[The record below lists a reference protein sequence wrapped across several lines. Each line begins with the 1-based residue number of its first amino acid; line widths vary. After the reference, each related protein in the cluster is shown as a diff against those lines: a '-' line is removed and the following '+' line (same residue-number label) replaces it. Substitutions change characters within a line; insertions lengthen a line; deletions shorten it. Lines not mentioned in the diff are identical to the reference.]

1 MCVSQLYVD
10 AKHTQLKLSI
20 EMLIGT
26 KPLHES
32 LRNLPALQSNALVT
46 TKSPSTPN
54 NFNLRMFLL
63 LSCLLLTS
71 FYVSGI
77 IIIRNEC
84 H

>member
-1 MCVSQLYVD
+1 MYVSQLYVD

-32 LRNLPALQSNALVT
+32 LRNLPALLSNALVT
-46 TKSPSTPN
+46 TQSPSTPN

-71 FYVSGI
+71 F
-77 IIIRNEC
+77 
-84 H
+84 